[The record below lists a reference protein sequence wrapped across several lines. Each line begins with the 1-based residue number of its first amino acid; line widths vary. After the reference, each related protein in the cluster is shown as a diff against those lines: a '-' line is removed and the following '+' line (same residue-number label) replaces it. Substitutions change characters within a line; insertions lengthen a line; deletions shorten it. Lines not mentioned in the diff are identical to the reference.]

1 MGKRMIGAQANGE
14 SWLDESEERRGLE
27 VMAGLSELFT
37 MVVAGLGGQTPHMI
51 AATVQA
57 LGCLL
62 YEFHG
67 AL

>member
-1 MGKRMIGAQANGE
+1 
-14 SWLDESEERRGLE
+14 LDESEERRGLE
-27 VMAGLSELFT
+27 VRGALSELFT